1 MTAAVMW
8 IIMGIVP
15 RARGSMAFDPD
26 SIAPPPSLPDKAGQ
40 LTLSRRVEEASLNA
54 WPSLHQLV
62 HDGWLIRFAGGFT
75 KRANSVV
82 PLYPARE
89 PLCGKIEY
97 CERLY
102 AERGLRTI
110 FRLTTLGESSEL
122 DLELAS
128 RGYQRVEPTRVM
140 WRPLESAPAP
150 NDGPQPRV
158 RTRPGWLKAYAELS
172 GMPGESQALH
182 SAVLKNI
189 CLPCIYMTLDDD
201 ACTVGC
207 ALGVVDQAL
216 LGLFDVVTHAAYRG
230 VGHGERLVRALLGEG
245 HRRGARQAYL
255 QVLDENAPAERLY
268 ARLGFL
274 PLYRYWYRIA
284 P

>member
-1 MTAAVMW
+1 M
-8 IIMGIVP
+8 P
-15 RARGSMAFDPD
+15 FDPD
-26 SIAPPPSLPDKAGQ
+26 SVSLPPSLPPSLPDEAAQ
-40 LTLSRRVEEASLNA
+40 LTLARRVEEASLNA

-89 PLCGKIEY
+89 PLSGKIGY
-97 CERLY
+97 CERMY

-122 DLELAS
+122 DLELAV
-128 RGYQRVEPTRVM
+128 RGYQRIEPTRVM
-140 WRPLESAPAP
+140 WRPLESVPAL
-150 NDGPQPRV
+150 NGGARPRA
-158 RTRPGWLKAYAELS
+158 RTRQGWLRAYAELAH
-172 GMPGESQALH
+172 MPGGSQALH

-189 CLPCIYMTLDDD
+189 CLPCVYMTLHDD
-201 ACTVGC
+201 ARNTVGC
-207 ALGVVDQAL
+207 ALGVIDEPL
-216 LGLFDVVTHAAYRG
+216 LGLFDVVTHAAFRG
-230 VGHGERLVRALLGEG
+230 VGHGEHLVRALLAEG
-245 HRRGARQAYL
+245 HRRGARAAYL
-255 QVLDENAPAERLY
+255 QVLEENAPAERLY

-274 PLYRYWYRIA
+274 PLYRYWYRVA